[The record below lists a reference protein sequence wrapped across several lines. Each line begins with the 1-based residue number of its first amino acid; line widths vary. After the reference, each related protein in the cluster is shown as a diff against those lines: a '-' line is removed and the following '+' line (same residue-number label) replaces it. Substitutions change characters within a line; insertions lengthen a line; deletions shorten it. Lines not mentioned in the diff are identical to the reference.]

1 MASEGGQAPVSG
13 SGYFITVKLGGVALI
28 IFIAL
33 LAISSFINKEYV
45 PMWFDLVKLTLG
57 YLFGSISTQVVAKH

>member
-1 MASEGGQAPVSG
+1 MASEGSQAPVSG